1 MNPHGVSDQLNLE
14 KLSSGCL
21 RVARVRQKPATPCV
35 EIVKHKTI
43 NLKRSNIMIK
53 KRGRVVGLDVHP
65 DSFAGAVVAGSDPAS
80 AQVSSTS
87 TRVELE
93 RLEQWALRHTRTE
106 DTLVLEASGNAFS
119 VAERLRAIDREVDI
133 LDSHHAGKVGKVYC
147 ANDRVDAVNIARIY
161 LSALSPI
168 VWQPDQKTLERREI
182 FSAYQAVVKESTR
195 AKQQLRSML
204 NEHCV
209 RLEKG
214 FRLCHPQAITRL
226 LKLREWTPAR
236 TMLLQ
241 QLHGS
246 LLAARVRRTLLRR
259 HMAQEIVAEEALL
272 RLTRLCGI
280 NLVTLYGV
288 VAAVGDVRRFSH
300 SKKLVAYLG
309 LNPSVS
315 QSGKFEGDGAL
326 KRHGRGALRALLI
339 QSGKR
344 LLDVNNP
351 LQKWGPAL
359 AARRGRNKAAVA
371 VARKLCVALW
381 HVMIGHAIGT
391 LERLDTLQTKLSKF
405 ATEIGPAALTAF
417 GYNNKAD
424 FVEKKLYVLRSYP

>member
-1 MNPHGVSDQLNLE
+1 
-14 KLSSGCL
+14 
-21 RVARVRQKPATPCV
+21 
-35 EIVKHKTI
+35 
-43 NLKRSNIMIK
+43 MIK

-65 DSFAGAVVAGSDPAS
+65 DSFAGAVVEGSDPAS
-80 AQVSSTS
+80 AQVLSSS

-93 RLEQWALRHTRTE
+93 QLEQWALRHTRKE
-106 DTLVLEASGNAFS
+106 DALVLEASGNAFA
-119 VAERLRAIDREVDI
+119 VAERLRAIGRKAEI
-133 LDSHHAGKVGKVYC
+133 LDSHRAGKVGKVYC
-147 ANDRVDAVNIARIY
+147 ANDRVDAVKIARIY

-168 VWQPDQKTLERREI
+168 VWQPDQKTLERREV

-214 FRLCHPQAITRL
+214 FRLCHPNAIRRL
-226 LKLREWTPAR
+226 VALREWTPAR

-246 LLAARVRRTLLRR
+246 LVSARARRTVLRR
-259 HMAQEIVAEEALL
+259 HMAQEIVADEALL

-280 NLVTLYGV
+280 NLITLYGV
-288 VAAVGDVRRFSH
+288 IAAVGDVRRFSH

-315 QSGKFEGDGAL
+315 QSGNFEGGGAL

-339 QSGKR
+339 QSGKK
-344 LLDVNNP
+344 LLEVTNP
-351 LQKWGPAL
+351 LQKWGL
-359 AARRGRNKAAVA
+359 AVSARRGRNKAAVA
-371 VARKLCVALW
+371 VARKLCVAVW
-381 HVMIGHAIGT
+381 HVLMGHVVGA
-391 LERLDTLQTKLSKF
+391 LERLDTLETKLSKF
-405 ATEIGPAALTAF
+405 ATEMGPSALSAL
-417 GYNNKAD
+417 GYHNKAD